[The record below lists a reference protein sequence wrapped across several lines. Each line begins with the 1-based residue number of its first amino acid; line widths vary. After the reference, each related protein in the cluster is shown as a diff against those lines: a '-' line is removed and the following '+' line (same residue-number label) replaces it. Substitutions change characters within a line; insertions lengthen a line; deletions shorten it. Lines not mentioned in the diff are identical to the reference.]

1 MTSLESRGLPIRR
14 NCGLISPV
22 SVPNTRLG
30 RHTGARP
37 LRLTAQS
44 GADSFAGRPLA
55 SARRLSEH
63 ELQMVGDPLDPFAA
77 EGGEHTQ
84 VDLRQQIVAVLLD
97 RADVIAANA
106 VAVLPFSADGA
117 LDSADWKHAGRLLVR
132 LLGFAVRDGRVD
144 PRGSFLADLHHVICK
159 CVSPVERLFTYAY
172 LVERTVLD
180 DLATDEDIGATSKAW
195 TLVAQF
201 IRRASFD
208 VLAAYYER
216 VQSEPGESMLIDRLT
231 TLHTRPLFDTAL
243 AKEADRAGRFGVPLS
258 IILFDVDDLSRIN
271 EEHGYGVGDR
281 MLERLGILI
290 HGFFRQHD
298 WIARYSDDAIAVV
311 LANTDAAYGAELAE
325 SVRATV
331 AERLEFIDHR
341 SDQQARVTLSA
352 AVVNVRTRVGDVVDP
367 GQLMAAAEA
376 AVERAKRLGRNRI
389 ERVDLTGTRPA
400 AAT

>member
-1 MTSLESRGLPIRR
+1 M
-14 NCGLISPV
+14 
-22 SVPNTRLG
+22 
-30 RHTGARP
+30 
-37 LRLTAQS
+37 
-44 GADSFAGRPLA
+44 AGDPQDPLA
-55 SARRLSEH
+55 AESSEYP
-63 ELQMVGDPLDPFAA
+63 ELDV
-77 EGGEHTQ
+77 
-84 VDLRQQIVAVLLD
+84 RQQIVAVLLEK
-97 RADVIAANA
+97 ADEIAADA
-106 VAVLPFSADGA
+106 MATLPLSADRV
-117 LDSADWKHAGRLLVR
+117 LDSAERRHVGRLLVQ
-132 LLGFAVRDGRVD
+132 LLGLAVRDGRVD
-144 PRGSFLADLHHVICK
+144 PRGSLLADLHHVICR

-180 DLATDEDIGATSKAW
+180 ELATDENVGATSRAW
-195 TLVAQF
+195 ALVAQF

-208 VLAAYYER
+208 VLAAYSER
-216 VQSEPGESMLIDRLT
+216 MQPEPGESLLIDRLT

-258 IILFDVDDLSRIN
+258 VILFDVDDLSRIN

-290 HGFFRQHD
+290 RGFFRQHD
-298 WIARYSDDAIAVV
+298 WIARYADDSIAVV
-311 LANTDAAYGAELAE
+311 LGNTDAAYGAELAE
-325 SVRATV
+325 SVRVTV

-352 AVVNVRTRVGDVVDP
+352 AVVTVRTRVGDVVDP